1 MKGPRN
7 SILIEKDSTEIK
19 KLNTPR
25 KDTKTKIE
33 TLGRKNLSSRPKKKL
48 LSKSLRGKRKRN
60 KNIKRKMTPKTN

>member
-1 MKGPRN
+1 LKGPGN
-7 SILIEKDSTEIK
+7 SILLEKDSTEIK

-33 TLGRKNLSSRPKKKL
+33 TLGRKNLNSRPRKKH

-60 KNIKRKMTPKTN
+60 KNIKQKMTPKTN